1 MSDHKTNKSIP
12 ALRIADPHEA
22 DSFYEKYYNQPF
34 YIDKTLLIKEL
45 FKKYHVLIAAPSRF
59 GKSLNMNMMRRFV
72 EIEVDKEGS
81 PIELDVDEDNR
92 CLKEVQPTSRN
103 FKMFQGK
110 NIFKEKEIM
119 FEHFGKY
126 PTIYVDFSEMTGEN
140 FKQVVDALKQV
151 INRAFRKHRYLQ
163 HNPWWDYSNCNKK
176 TFMKYYDTE
185 ECMSLSLVEI
195 KAGLRILSEILH
207 DYYNREVFVFI
218 DEFDV
223 PVNSM
228 VYDNDVK
235 PRHRKQTIKLIQD
248 IRNLL
253 KGNEYVA
260 RSLSNAC
267 HQLSGILSRS
277 ANNVTICPFLQNHL
291 FTKFYGFEETEVK
304 NLLEKVGLI
313 EGFNNIKATYNGYK
327 TNDSHN
333 IDIYSPWAISK
344 YICNKTLGVYWSAE
358 IPPGIE
364 EGIAHFKIRP
374 KIAKIMS
381 GESVRIKY
389 IPKLHF
395 KDVQRLSEVVC
406 RSDMKDNDVDLF
418 LQFLYE
424 LGFFH
429 PTECGG
435 NYLYLALP
443 NKAVYRIIHPVLNRH
458 DMIKKYY
465 NHSPKL
471 IRNFIESLKN
481 MARSCN
487 ENSARRLAKSIDVLF
502 KKGRRTPSSEY
513 EFHYVLYGYML
524 QEFGSVTCETI
535 ASNRNRCDTL
545 VWIEELHAVAV
556 FSGSLY
562 QQ

>member
-1 MSDHKTNKSIP
+1 MSDDKTNKSIP
-12 ALRIADPHEA
+12 ALTIEVPDEA
-22 DSFYEKYYNQPF
+22 DSFYKKYYNQPF

-45 FKKYHVLIAAPSRF
+45 FKEKHVLIIAPSRF
-59 GKSLNMNMMRRFV
+59 GKSLNMDMMRRFV

-103 FKMFQGK
+103 FKMFQRK

-126 PTIYVDFSEMTGEN
+126 PTIYVDFSEMTGDN
-140 FKQVVDALKQV
+140 FKEVVDSLKII

-163 HNPWWDYSNCNKK
+163 HNPWWVYSEYNKK
-176 TFMKYYDTE
+176 TFMRYYDTE
-185 ECMSLSLVEI
+185 ECMSLSLAEI
-195 KAGLRILSEILH
+195 KA
-207 DYYNREVFVFI
+207 
-218 DEFDV
+218 
-223 PVNSM
+223 
-228 VYDNDVK
+228 
-235 PRHRKQTIKLIQD
+235 
-248 IRNLL
+248 
-253 KGNEYVA
+253 
-260 RSLSNAC
+260 
-267 HQLSGILSRS
+267 
-277 ANNVTICPFLQNHL
+277 
-291 FTKFYGFEETEVK
+291 
-304 NLLEKVGLI
+304 
-313 EGFNNIKATYNGYK
+313 GFNNIKATYNGYK

-389 IPKLHF
+389 VSTFHF
-395 KDVQRLSEVVC
+395 KDVQRLYKIVC
-406 RSDMKDNDVDLF
+406 RNDMKNNDVDLF

-429 PTECGG
+429 LTDYGD
-435 NYLYLALP
+435 NYLCLAIP
-443 NKAVYRIIHPVLNRH
+443 NKAVYDVIHPILNTN
-458 DMIKKYY
+458 DLIKKYY
-465 NHSPKL
+465 NNSTKL

-487 ENSARRLAKSIDVLF
+487 ENSARCLAKSIDVLF

-524 QEFGSVTCETI
+524 QEFECI
-535 ASNRNRCDTL
+535 ASYRNRCDTL
-545 VWIEELHAVAV
+545 VWIEELHPVFVFEFKFMKLNSVAAHNQIIEKKYFTLSEKASLKENFPDNMSTVVKRIYSEIHMGKGGIVSITYSCNNTKEMKTV
-556 FSGSLY
+556 FSRSK
-562 QQ
+562 